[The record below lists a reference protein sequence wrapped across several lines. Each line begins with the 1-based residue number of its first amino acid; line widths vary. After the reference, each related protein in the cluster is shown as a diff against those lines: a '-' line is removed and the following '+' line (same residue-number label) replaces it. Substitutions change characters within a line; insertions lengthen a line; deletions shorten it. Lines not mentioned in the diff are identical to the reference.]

1 MNKINIPEQA
11 IIEVMTGSTA
21 ADVIARCEISGVF
34 ERREWLAT
42 ASTIINLLSVIQ
54 MDRVKQLGSLAV
66 GMLEMCDRDRKER
79 LKQLDTVGTDS
90 ATGS

>member
-1 MNKINIPEQA
+1 MNKINVPETA
-11 IIEVMTGSTA
+11 INEVTLGKSV
-21 ADVIARCEISGVF
+21 DEVLARCEISGVF
-34 ERREWLAT
+34 ERREWMAT

-54 MDRVKQLGSLAV
+54 MDRVKQLSSLAV
-66 GMLEMCDRDRKER
+66 GMLEMCDRDRNER